1 MLAYQFYLRDANKGF
16 EFVGV
21 LPERR
26 RNPVRITDESIIN
39 WGRKHF
45 GRNLGVEDIFFVKV
59 DLEEG
64 GKGGLQAIH
73 H

>member
-1 MLAYQFYLRDANKGF
+1 MLAYQFYLRNEIKGY

-39 WGRKHF
+39 WGRKNF
-45 GRNLGVEDIFFVKV
+45 GRNVRDGGIFFIKV

-64 GKGGLQAIH
+64 REKKL
-73 H
+73 

>member
-26 RNPVRITDESIIN
+26 RNPVRITDESVIN
-39 WGRKHF
+39 WGEEHF
-45 GRNLGVEDIFFVKV
+45 GRNVRDGDIFFVKV
-59 DLEEG
+59 DLPEVD
-64 GKGGLQAIH
+64 
-73 H
+73 